1 MKKLVLICL
10 TLCLAGASLQAQYVY
25 PERFE
30 DNCYLDEFDYESTEI
45 IAKIDESV
53 LIETITQGWS
63 DKILK
68 GAEGNLGMQI
78 LVDERGRS
86 CLVSVRNDTNLK
98 MKKLNLIENV
108 GQLKWNRLTK
118 KISPVVVF
126 VFGEEGIEV
135 KRLGTSDQKTLTEIN
150 P

>member
-1 MKKLVLICL
+1 MKKIVLLCL
-10 TLCLAGASLQAQYVY
+10 TLFLASASLQAQYVY

-30 DNCYLDEFDYESTEI
+30 DNCYLDEFEYESTEI
-45 IAKIDESV
+45 IAKLDESV

-63 DKILK
+63 EKMIK

-98 MKKLNLIENV
+98 LKKLNLIENV
-108 GQLKWNRLTK
+108 GQLKWNRLSE
-118 KISPVVVF
+118 KISAIVVF
-126 VFGEEGIEV
+126 VFEEGEIQV
-135 KRLGTSDQKTLTEIN
+135 KRLGTTDQKTLTEIN